1 MRLLLALACTYSL
14 PSVFSVTPLL
24 CWHGSGMTAG
34 TSELSSALSRHT
46 QQHTSDMTDQR
57 AAYALTLALPSEEV
71 GGLWIQNCTGLQIS
85 NIAPLAHPDELASAI
100 GAPSSRSVCNWNAP
114 MS

>member
-1 MRLLLALACTYSL
+1 VRLLLVLACTCSL
-14 PSVFSVTPLL
+14 PSVFRLTPPL

-34 TSELSSALSRHT
+34 MSELSSALSRHE
-46 QQHTSDMTDQR
+46 QQHTSDMTHQR
-57 AAYALTLALPSEEV
+57 AAYALTLALAPEEV

-100 GAPSSRSVCNWNAP
+100 GAPSSRSVCKWSAP